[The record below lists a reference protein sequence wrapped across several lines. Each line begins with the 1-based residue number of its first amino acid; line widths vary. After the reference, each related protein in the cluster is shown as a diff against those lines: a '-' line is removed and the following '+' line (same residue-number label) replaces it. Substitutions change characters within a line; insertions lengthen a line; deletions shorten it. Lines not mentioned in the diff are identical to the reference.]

1 MPDDDHLGSIGEGA
15 GRSHPSDMERRV
27 TALEGD
33 MREIKTDLKRLLA
46 DVAEI
51 KGVIPDVAEVKRD
64 GAELKR
70 DVFGM
75 KLDVA
80 EIKGRLS
87 QTPTTIQLI
96 SLVFGIMAA
105 AFAGLKFTGDP

>member
-1 MPDDDHLGSIGEGA
+1 MDDQRGPIDGDG
-15 GRSHPSDMERRV
+15 GRPHPSDMERRV
-27 TALEGD
+27 AALETD
-33 MREIKTDLKRLLA
+33 MSEIKSDLKRLIS

-51 KGVIPDVAEVKRD
+51 KRD
-64 GAELKR
+64 ML
-70 DVFGM
+70 GM

-105 AFAGLKFTGDP
+105 SFAVLKFTGHP

>member
-1 MPDDDHLGSIGEGA
+1 
-15 GRSHPSDMERRV
+15 MERRV
-27 TALEGD
+27 TALETD

-46 DVAEI
+46 YVAEI
-51 KGVIPDVAEVKRD
+51 KRDVT
-64 GAELKR
+64 ELKR
-70 DVFGM
+70 DVFGT

-80 EIKGRLS
+80 EIKGLLS

-105 AFAGLKFTGDP
+105 AFAVLKFTGHP

>member
-1 MPDDDHLGSIGEGA
+1 MDDQRGPIDGDGGQP
-15 GRSHPSDMERRV
+15 HPSDMERRV
-27 TALEGD
+27 TALATD
-33 MREIKTDLKRLLA
+33 MREIKADLKRLIS

-51 KGVIPDVAEVKRD
+51 KRVIPDVAE
-64 GAELKR
+64 LKR
-70 DVFGM
+70 DIAEIKRDVLGT

-105 AFAGLKFTGDP
+105 AFAVLKFTGHS

>member
-1 MPDDDHLGSIGEGA
+1 M
-15 GRSHPSDMERRV
+15 
-27 TALEGD
+27 
-33 MREIKTDLKRLLA
+33 
-46 DVAEI
+46 
-51 KGVIPDVAEVKRD
+51 KRD
-64 GAELKR
+64 MLS
-70 DVFGM
+70 M

-105 AFAGLKFTGDP
+105 AFAVLKFTGHP

>member
-1 MPDDDHLGSIGEGA
+1 MWLEGRMGDQRGPIDGEEGQP
-15 GRSHPSDMERRV
+15 HPSDMERRV
-27 TALEGD
+27 TALEND
-33 MREIKTDLKRLLA
+33 MREIKTDLKRLVA
-46 DVAEI
+46 DVSEM
-51 KGVIPDVAEVKRD
+51 KRD
-64 GAELKR
+64 ML
-70 DVFGM
+70 GM

-105 AFAGLKFTGDP
+105 AFAVLKFTGHP

>member
-1 MPDDDHLGSIGEGA
+1 MDDQRGPIDGDGGQP
-15 GRSHPSDMERRV
+15 HPSDMERRV
-27 TALEGD
+27 TALEND
-33 MREIKTDLKRLLA
+33 MREIKADLKRLVA

-51 KGVIPDVAEVKRD
+51 KRD
-64 GAELKR
+64 ML
-70 DVFGM
+70 GM

-105 AFAGLKFTGDP
+105 AFAILKFTGHP

>member
-1 MPDDDHLGSIGEGA
+1 MRDGAWTISA
-15 GRSHPSDMERRV
+15 GRLTATEGGPILPTWNGGSLPSK
-27 TALEGD
+27 TILS
-33 MREIKTDLKRLLA
+33 EIKADLKRLIT
-46 DVAEI
+46 DVTEM
-51 KGVIPDVAEVKRD
+51 KRD
-64 GAELKR
+64 ML
-70 DVFGM
+70 GM

-105 AFAGLKFTGDP
+105 AFAVLKFTGHP

>member
-1 MPDDDHLGSIGEGA
+1 MDDQRGPIDGDGGQP
-15 GRSHPSDMERRV
+15 HPSDMERRV
-27 TALEGD
+27 TALETD
-33 MREIKTDLKRLLA
+33 MREIKADLKQLIA
-46 DVAEI
+46 DVVEI
-51 KGVIPDVAEVKRD
+51 KRD
-64 GAELKR
+64 MLGI
-70 DVFGM
+70 

-105 AFAGLKFTGDP
+105 AFAVLKFTGHP

>member
-1 MPDDDHLGSIGEGA
+1 MDDQRGPIDGEG
-15 GRSHPSDMERRV
+15 GQPHPSDMERRV
-27 TALEGD
+27 TALETD
-33 MREIKTDLKRLLA
+33 MREIKADLKRLIA
-46 DVAEI
+46 DVSEI
-51 KGVIPDVAEVKRD
+51 KRD
-64 GAELKR
+64 MLST
-70 DVFGM
+70 

-105 AFAGLKFTGDP
+105 AFAVLKFTGHS